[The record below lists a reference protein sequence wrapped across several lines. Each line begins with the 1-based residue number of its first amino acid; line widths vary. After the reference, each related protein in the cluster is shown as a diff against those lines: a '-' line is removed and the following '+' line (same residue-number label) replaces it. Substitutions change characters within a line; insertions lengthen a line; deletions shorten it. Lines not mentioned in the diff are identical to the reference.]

1 MDKILYLSNYCRITK
16 SKRGYAVYL
25 GQKKIAKDII
35 CLKDAIMLFLALTKP
50 YMAQKKE
57 LSL

>member
-1 MDKILYLSNYCRITK
+1 MDKILYLSNYGRITK

-25 GQKKIAKDII
+25 GQKKIAKDI